1 VNLSWYLIRGSGFVA
16 FGLLTASVAWG
27 LMISSKVFGR
37 AIKAKGLQWLHES
50 LGLAALLATIAHM
63 VALYLD
69 NFIEFTWFEI
79 LVPGVGDW
87 NPLAIAFGSM
97 AFWTMA
103 LVSLTFYV
111 KKWIGQTRWRK
122 IHYLSFGVFA
132 AAVGHG
138 VLAGTDT
145 NSPFAIALYITSVA
159 TVVLLTT
166 IRILGAKEPATSTT
180 RSTAAAARAES

>member
-1 VNLSWYLIRGSGFVA
+1 
-16 FGLLTASVAWG
+16 
-27 LMISSKVFGR
+27 
-37 AIKAKGLQWLHES
+37 
-50 LGLAALLATIAHM
+50 
-63 VALYLD
+63 
-69 NFIEFTWFEI
+69 
-79 LVPGVGDW
+79 
-87 NPLAIAFGSM
+87 M

-166 IRILGAKEPATSTT
+166 IRILGAKEPATSTA